1 MGKITFLVTKDETT
15 YDMSELVE
23 SVTWSGRKGSPAR
36 SLSVSLI
43 DDDGWKHARSGIDV
57 TKGNHCVFYWEGE
70 ELFRGI
76 IMSQKQNAKKT
87 MTIKAYDVGIYLS
100 NNKDSFNYKQKKA
113 SDIFKDCCNRFQIPY
128 KDVADTGYVISE
140 LPKAKTTACDVI
152 LDALSLTF
160 KATGIRYYVTSA
172 DGSLSLIKRKDS
184 ILQWV
189 VEAGSNLSNY
199 DYSCSIE
206 KVKTRIKL
214 LSKEDKVVAQK
225 ADTELEKTIGIMQD
239 ITTPDSNTEET
250 NLADM
255 VESMLAEE
263 KLPSKSLNV
272 EALGIPDVISGI
284 GVCIIINPLGI
295 SNSYYVD
302 EDTHTFKGNYHS
314 MRLTMNMAT
323 DTERKVKTSSSSSK
337 KNAHSV
343 GDKVQFTGGPQ
354 YVASTATSPTNSPKA
369 GPAKIT
375 AIAKGKNA
383 KHPYHIIHTDKQS
396 TVYGWVN
403 ASQIG

>member
-140 LPKAKTTACDVI
+140 LPKAKTSGVPQEESSTKSRQ
-152 LDALSLTF
+152 ALT
-160 KATGIRYYVTSA
+160 
-172 DGSLSLIKRKDS
+172 
-184 ILQWV
+184 Q
-189 VEAGSNLSNY
+189 
-199 DYSCSIE
+199 
-206 KVKTRIKL
+206 
-214 LSKEDKVVAQK
+214 
-225 ADTELEKTIGIMQD
+225 
-239 ITTPDSNTEET
+239 
-250 NLADM
+250 
-255 VESMLAEE
+255 
-263 KLPSKSLNV
+263 
-272 EALGIPDVISGI
+272 
-284 GVCIIINPLGI
+284 
-295 SNSYYVD
+295 
-302 EDTHTFKGNYHS
+302 
-314 MRLTMNMAT
+314 
-323 DTERKVKTSSSSSK
+323 
-337 KNAHSV
+337 
-343 GDKVQFTGGPQ
+343 
-354 YVASTATSPTNSPKA
+354 
-369 GPAKIT
+369 
-375 AIAKGKNA
+375 
-383 KHPYHIIHTDKQS
+383 
-396 TVYGWVN
+396 
-403 ASQIG
+403 

>member
-87 MTIKAYDVGIYLS
+87 MTIRAYDVGIYLS

-172 DGSLSLIKRKDS
+172 GGSLSLIKRKDS

-199 DYSCSIE
+199 NYSCSIE

-272 EALGIPDVISGI
+272 EA
-284 GVCIIINPLGI
+284 LGI